1 MNKENEFK
9 KDMGVKEAS
18 SIAGEASRKHGVGLE
33 KWLIKDINGVV
44 NGFEGYQA
52 LDMNLKKF
60 ANNKFLLL
68 NGAPLSSDV
77 MITNSTECPP
87 ALIVESKG
95 TINENIYALLYFA
108 KEYARLGIPYCVV
121 TKDTKRVFKTGDTKY
136 LNFMEEA
143 GNIILFIN
151 NHDNYDDTKEI
162 FSWTDYCWNDYVKP
176 YHEFNTYIFDVIKK
190 HYEENSKVNKFFDFK
205 K

>member
-1 MNKENEFK
+1 MNKENQFK

-77 MITNSTECPP
+77 MITNSTERPPWLDQQSGEEQSDKCQHLKPDAASRTNRCPTGCRHVRNHQQRDSDQP
-87 ALIVESKG
+87 DAD
-95 TINENIYALLYFA
+95 ENRIA
-108 KEYARLGIPYCVV
+108 
-121 TKDTKRVFKTGDTKY
+121 
-136 LNFMEEA
+136 
-143 GNIILFIN
+143 
-151 NHDNYDDTKEI
+151 
-162 FSWTDYCWNDYVKP
+162 
-176 YHEFNTYIFDVIKK
+176 
-190 HYEENSKVNKFFDFK
+190 
-205 K
+205 